1 MQLSDRQAP
10 QIIEDL
16 KKENEDLR
24 RKFDDLTDQ
33 HSQCLKELIATKEQG
48 KRTEEELSKSDE
60 RYRNLVESAN
70 SLIIRLDN
78 NGIIKFV
85 NEFTLSFFGF
95 TREEMTGKNVRMI
108 VPEKEFSGKDL
119 SDLVENVLS
128 DPLKF
133 VQHENENIKK
143 NGEHVWISWT
153 NRAIRDEYGNLVEIL
168 TIGND
173 ITERKKAESALLVE
187 HNILEAVI
195 NNIGAGFV
203 VADVSGNILSLNNAA
218 LKIHDFQ
225 SEEDRLQRLDQ
236 YTMEF
241 ELEFPDGKKVTMDE
255 WPLAQAIRGKYIKD
269 FNVRLIRHKS
279 KSQKNISYNT
289 VPIYDNF
296 HNRLLIVLTMTD
308 YTDIYKRTE
317 ELAKER
323 ELFEGIF
330 NNIPVMMTVYDPELK
345 NFRFNKEYMNTL
357 GWTEE
362 DATGGNLMAKVYPDP
377 VYRKKVSDYMQSL
390 ESGWK
395 EWNVTTKDGKTVL
408 SSWANILLTSGII
421 IGIGID
427 MRDRREAEEKLRE
440 NEQRL
445 QVIFNNAAIGIV
457 EVDSENRFVA
467 VNDRSCEIL
476 GYTHEE
482 LTGKYISDVTAPGD
496 IQRSEE
502 LNAKL
507 LAGELNIFNYE
518 KRYIKK
524 DGSLLWVH
532 VTVSAIRNSHRH
544 FLNSIG
550 TFEDISKRK
559 EVEQALR
566 DSEEMFAKMFQSIP
580 VGISLSTSDGAYFKV
595 NQAWLRMLDFQ
606 SEAEVIGKTSMDL
619 GLVPE
624 PEHRKQIFKE
634 FEKNGYVRDAE
645 LTIYTKTMQKRIVSI
660 NMDSITINGIRY
672 ILSANTDVTEK
683 KNADEAVK
691 RIVTILKQAGL
702 MASLGAWEIEFE
714 NGYVPDSGNLRWS
727 DQVYRIFGFTP
738 GSVTVTNKLF
748 FDLVHPDDRIRIQ
761 DVMTTAIKEKSSYT
775 VEHRIIRSDG
785 VERKVIEHAEIIFE
799 DDSGKALRIM
809 GAIQDITEQKL
820 EQEKLLESEE
830 KFRSL
835 FENITEGVA
844 LHELVYENGITID
857 YKIIDIN
864 PAFMEITG
872 IHPEKA
878 RGVLASQLYNAAE
891 PPYLKEYAE
900 VAVTGK
906 PMRFEAFYPPMNR
919 HFIISAISPK
929 KGQFA
934 TVFEDV
940 TEQKKNEF
948 EIKQRNEELTRFIYT
963 VSHDLKS
970 PLVTIKSFTSYLKE
984 DIDNQDKTAQEK
996 DIRYIQNAADKMGK
1010 LLDELLELSRIGRQE
1025 KPKTTVPLKTVVQ
1038 SAIDLVAGYISRKNI
1053 SIQYVGPSVELY
1065 GHAQRFIQLYQN
1077 LLDNAA
1083 KFMGSQSE
1091 PIIEI
1096 GTYSDKEKNEIV
1108 LFVRDNGSG
1117 IDPRYRHKIFGLFE
1131 KMDNKT
1137 DGTGIGLALVKRIVE
1152 VHGGK
1157 IWFESE
1163 GIGKGTTFYFTM
1175 EGTRITI

>member
-1 MQLSDRQAP
+1 MQLSDLQAH

-16 KKENEDLR
+16 EKEKEDIR

-33 HSQCLKELIATKEQG
+33 HSQNLKKLTATVEQN
-48 KRTEEELSKSDE
+48 KRTEEELRKSEE
-60 RYRNLVESAN
+60 RFRNLVESAN

-78 NGIIKFV
+78 TGIIEFA

-95 TREEMTGKNVRMI
+95 TREEMIGKNIRMI
-108 VPEKEFSGKDL
+108 VPEKEYSGKDL

-128 DPLKF
+128 EPGKF

-153 NRAIRDEYGNLVEIL
+153 NRVIRDDNGKLLEIL

-173 ITERKKAESALLVE
+173 ITERKKAEYALLVE

-203 VADVSGNILSLNNAA
+203 VADVNGNILSLNTAA
-218 LKIHDFQ
+218 LKIHDFK
-225 SEEDRLQRLDQ
+225 SEEDRLRRLDQ
-236 YTMEF
+236 YTKEF
-241 ELEFPDGKKVTMDE
+241 ELEFPDGRKVPPDE
-255 WPLAQAIRGKYIKD
+255 WPLALAVRGNYIKD
-269 FNVRLIRHKS
+269 FNVRLINLKN

-289 VPIYDNF
+289 IPIYDNF
-296 HNRLLIVLTMTD
+296 HNRMLIVLTLTD
-308 YTDIYKRTE
+308 YTDIYLRTE

-345 NFRFNKEYMNTL
+345 YLRFNKEYMNTL

-362 DATGGNLMAKVYPDP
+362 DAADGMLMAKVYPDP
-377 VYRKKVSDYMQSL
+377 DYRKKVSETMHPM

-395 EWNVTTKDGKTVL
+395 EWNVTSKDGKTIL
-408 SSWANILLTSGII
+408 SSWANILLSSGTI

-427 MRDRREAEEKLRE
+427 MRERREAEEKRRE

-445 QVIFNNAAIGIV
+445 KVIFNNAAIGIV
-457 EVDSENRFVA
+457 EVDAENRFVA

-476 GYTHEE
+476 GYTQDEF
-482 LTGKYISDVTAPGD
+482 LGKYISDITAPGD
-496 IQRSEE
+496 MNRSDE
-502 LNAKL
+502 LNARL
-507 LAGELNIFNYE
+507 LRGDLNIFDYE
-518 KRYIKK
+518 KRYIRK
-524 DGSLLWVH
+524 DGSHLWVH
-532 VTVSAIRNSHRH
+532 VTVSAIRNSQGH

-580 VGISLSTSDGAYFKV
+580 IGVDLSTIDGIYFKV
-595 NQAWLRMLDFQ
+595 NQAWLSLFNFS
-606 SEAEVIGKTSMDL
+606 SEKEAIGKTAVDL
-619 GLVPE
+619 GLIADCE
-624 PEHRKQIFKE
+624 PRNRILKE
-634 FEKNGYVRDAE
+634 FQAKGTIRDAE
-645 LTIYTKTMQKRIVSI
+645 LTIYTKTQQKKVVSI
-660 NMDSITINGIRY
+660 NMELISLNGMQF
-672 ILSANTDVTEK
+672 ILSAIADITER

-691 RIVTILKQAGL
+691 RSVTILKQAGL
-702 MASLGAWEIEFE
+702 MASLGAWEIEYE
-714 NGYVPDSGNLRWS
+714 KRNGSDYSNLRWS
-727 DQVYRIFGFTP
+727 DQVYRIFGFAP
-738 GSVTVTNKLF
+738 GSVAVSNDLF
-748 FDLVHPDDRIRIQ
+748 YEMVHPDDLRRIH
-761 DVMTTAIKEKSSYT
+761 DVLAMAIKEKSSYSL
-775 VEHRIIRSDG
+775 EHRIIRSDG
-785 VERKVIEHAEIIFE
+785 IERRVIEHAEILFDE
-799 DDSGKALRIM
+799 SGKVSRIM

-820 EQEKLLESEE
+820 EQEKLKESEE

-844 LHELVYENGITID
+844 LHELVYENGKTVD
-857 YKIIDIN
+857 YKFIDIN

-891 PPYLKEYAE
+891 PPYLKEYAD
-900 VAVTGK
+900 VAITGK
-906 PMRFEAFYPPMNR
+906 PMRFDTFYPPMNR

-929 KGQFA
+929 IGQFA

-984 DIDNQDKTAQEK
+984 DIDNQDKAAQEK

-1025 KPKTTVPLKTVVQ
+1025 KPKTSVPLKTIVQ
-1038 SAIDLVAGYISRKNI
+1038 SALDLVAGYISKNNI
-1053 SIQYVGPSVELY
+1053 SIQYVGPAVELY

-1096 GTYSDKEKNEIV
+1096 GTYNDKEKNEV
-1108 LFVRDNGSG
+1108 VMFVRDNGSG

-1137 DGTGIGLALVKRIVE
+1137 EGTGIGLALVKRIVE

-1163 GIGKGTTFYFTM
+1163 GIGKGTTFYFTL
-1175 EGTRITI
+1175 EGSRITN